1 MTRLPLLLMLLV
13 PVLAVAQ
20 DDYVLLG
27 AGLRLRP
34 AYDGSDAQR
43 IDLIP
48 VVRYYGRALFA
59 RTTQGILEG
68 GARMRL
74 APGWDAGVQLAYE
87 AGRQKSE
94 SGRLRALDVP
104 DLDWTAS
111 GGLHLETDQKVGP
124 MPLNVL
130 ARTRHSLDSERGSQ
144 VDLRATGGVYERGG
158 LQAGVFAQATWASRK
173 YLSSFYTGGNSGGAL
188 FASLGALASSSVRR
202 DWLVLGSAE
211 LRRLH
216 GDAARSPI
224 TETRDNYYANAAL
237 AYRF

>member
-1 MTRLPLLLMLLV
+1 MTRLAVFLMLSL
-13 PVLAVAQ
+13 PMLAEAQ
-20 DDYVLLG
+20 EDYVLLG

-34 AYDGSDAQR
+34 AYDGSDEQR
-43 IDLIP
+43 IDPIP
-48 VVRYYGRALFA
+48 VIRYYRRTLFA

-68 GARMRL
+68 GARVRL

-87 AGRQKSE
+87 AGRQKDE

-111 GGLHLETDQKVGP
+111 AGLHLETDQKIGP
-124 MPLNVL
+124 MPLNLL
-130 ARTRHSLDSERGSQ
+130 ARTRHSLEGERGYQ
-144 VDLRATGGVYERGG
+144 ADLRATGGVYDGGG

-173 YLSSFYTGGNSGGAL
+173 YVSTFYTSGDGGPL
-188 FASLGALASSSVRR
+188 FTSLGVLASYSVRR

-224 TETRDNYYANAAL
+224 AETRDNYYASVSL